1 MTRIG
6 ALLLMFLALCASAAA
21 GQAEIQ
27 NARLWAAPD
36 HTRVVFDTSGP
47 VQHTLFTLSNPDRLV
62 IDISNAAV
70 THPLSGLDFSKGV
83 VEGIRSAAR
92 NGTDLRVVLDLRHG
106 VRPKS
111 FLLKPNEEY
120 GNRLVIDL
128 EQGQAT
134 AQAREPVKRLQRDP
148 ADDRDVVIAIDA
160 GHGGE
165 DPGATGRNGTK
176 EKDVVL
182 AIARRLE
189 ALVKRTPGMRPV
201 MIRDGDY
208 YVGLRQRIAK
218 AREARADMFISIH
231 ADAFRD
237 SRASGAS
244 VFALSQRGASSEA
257 ARWLADRENASDL
270 VGGVSLDDKDDVLA
284 SVLLDLSLT
293 GTIEASLEL
302 GDYVLDQLKHIG
314 RVHKRRVHQAGFVV
328 LKSPDIPSILVE
340 TAFISNPH
348 EERNLRDARHQEA
361 LAQSIMRG
369 VAEYFDRHPPPGT
382 RLARAASRRHIIERG
397 DTLSAIAQ
405 RYDVSISS
413 LRHANGMTRDV
424 LHVGDVLTIPSGS
437 DS

>member
-1 MTRIG
+1 MIRIG
-6 ALLLMFLALCASAAA
+6 VILCALLVTATAAA
-21 GQAEIQ
+21 QQARIQ
-27 NARLWAAPD
+27 SARLWAAPD
-36 HTRVVFDTSGP
+36 QTRVVFDISAP
-47 VQHTLFTLSNPDRLV
+47 VRHSLFTLSNPDRLV
-62 IDISNAAV
+62 IDISDAAV
-70 THPLSGLDFSKGV
+70 TQPLGGLDFSKGV

-92 NGTDLRVVLDLRHG
+92 NGNDLRVVLDLRHG

-111 FLLKPNEEY
+111 FLLKPNAEY
-120 GNRLVIDL
+120 GDRLVIDL
-128 EQGQAT
+128 EQTQA
-134 AQAREPVKRLQRDP
+134 ANARQPVKRLQS
-148 ADDRDVVIAIDA
+148 DRAAREIVIAIDA

-165 DPGATGRNGTK
+165 DPGASGRHGTK

-189 ALVKRTPGMRPV
+189 KLVERAPGMRPV

-208 YVGLRQRIAK
+208 YIGLRQRIAK
-218 AREARADMFISIH
+218 AREQRADMFVSIH

-237 SRASGAS
+237 SRARGAS

-257 ARWLADRENASDL
+257 ARWLADRENAADL

-302 GDYVLDQLKHIG
+302 GDYVLDQLRGIG
-314 RVHKRRVHQAGFVV
+314 RVHKSRVHQAGFVV

-340 TAFISNPH
+340 TAFISNPD
-348 EERNLRDARHQEA
+348 EERKLRDRGHQDR

-369 VAEYFDRHPPPGT
+369 IQAYFERHPPPGT
-382 RLARAASRRHIIERG
+382 RLAEAAARRHIIERG
-397 DTLSAIAQ
+397 DTLSGIAQ
-405 RYDVSISS
+405 RYDISLS
-413 LRHANGMTRDV
+413 RLRNANGLTRDV
-424 LHVGDVLTIPSGS
+424 LHVGDVLTIPTGS

>member
-1 MTRIG
+1 MLKFGALI
-6 ALLLMFLALCASAAA
+6 ALLLATSAGWAD
-21 GQAEIQ
+21 QVTI
-27 NARLWAAPD
+27 NSARLWAAPD
-36 HTRVVFDTSGP
+36 HTRVVFDISGP
-47 VQHTLFTLSNPDRLV
+47 VQHSLFTLSNPDRLV
-62 IDISNAAV
+62 VDIDDAAV
-70 THPLSGLDFSKGV
+70 TQPLSALDFSKGA

-92 NGTDLRVVLDLRHG
+92 NGHDLRVVLDLRHA

-111 FLLKPNEEY
+111 FLLRPNNEY

-128 EQGQAT
+128 DDTQAAST
-134 AQAREPVKRLQRDP
+134 AREPVKSLPSGSDKREI
-148 ADDRDVVIAIDA
+148 VIAIDA

-189 ALVKRTPGMRPV
+189 ALVRRTPGMKPV
-201 MIRDGDY
+201 MVRDGDY
-208 YVGLRQRIAK
+208 YIGLRQRIAL
-218 AREARADMFISIH
+218 AREKRADMFISIH

-237 SRASGAS
+237 SRARGAS

-257 ARWLADRENASDL
+257 ARWLADRENAADL

-302 GDYVLDQLKHIG
+302 GDDVLDQLKRIG
-314 RVHKRRVHQAGFVV
+314 PVHKRRVHQAGFVV

-340 TAFISNPH
+340 TAFISNPK
-348 EERNLRDARHQEA
+348 EERGLCDPGHQAR
-361 LAQSIMRG
+361 LAQSIMHG
-369 VAEYFDRHPPPGT
+369 IDAYFEQHPPPST
-382 RLARAASRRHIIERG
+382 RMAAGGARRHVIERG
-397 DTLSAIAQ
+397 DTLSAIAE
-405 RYDVSISS
+405 RYDVSLDR
-413 LRHANGMTRDV
+413 LRSANGLTRDV
-424 LHVGDVLTIPSGS
+424 LHVGDVLKIPSGS